1 MATDDHRLVLMTDAA
16 VMCVSPPPVQG
27 APPPSDSGRI
37 SVRETTPR
45 VAAKPYL
52 VEAEGQWS
60 LAVPPI
66 VKDTRGP
73 LPMGDMRIDMADVY
87 VTRAGDTAASIN
99 AGIVGKRALL
109 LTPAIYSLSEPISI
123 VTSGFVVLGLGFPTL
138 VATAGKS
145 ALVISADTARVSGVL
160 LEAGTS
166 VDLGPRGPTEPLLR
180 WAGHDGVGCTPRI
193 ASDGL

>member
-1 MATDDHRLVLMTDAA
+1 MTTDSCCIMP
-16 VMCVSPPPVQG
+16 VSPRTCPG
-27 APPPSDSGRI
+27 IPPPSDNGRI

-52 VEAEGQWS
+52 VEEEGKWS
-60 LAVPPI
+60 LAVPPT

-73 LPMGDMRIDMADVY
+73 LPVGDTRIDMADVY

-123 VTSGFVVLGLGFPTL
+123 VTSGFIVLGLGFPTL

-145 ALVISADTARVSGVL
+145 ALVISADSARVCGVL

-166 VDLGPRGPTEPLLR
+166 LDQGPRGPTEPLLR
-180 WAGHDGVGCTPRI
+180 WAGNEGVGCAPQI
-193 ASDGL
+193 ASDGP

>member
-1 MATDDHRLVLMTDAA
+1 MATDYHRLVPMTASCA
-16 VMCVSPPPVQG
+16 CPPAPVQG
-27 APPPSDSGRI
+27 SPPTSDNGRI
-37 SVRETTPR
+37 SGRETTPR

-52 VEAEGQWS
+52 VEAEGKWS
-60 LAVPPI
+60 LAVPPT

-73 LPMGDMRIDMADVY
+73 LPVGDTRIDMADVY

-123 VTSGFVVLGLGFPTL
+123 VTSGFIVLGLGFPTL

-145 ALVISADTARVSGVL
+145 ALVISADSARVCGVL

-166 VDLGPRGPTEPLLR
+166 LDQGPRGPTEPLLR
-180 WAGHDGVGCTPRI
+180 WSGHEGVGCAPRVS
-193 ASDGL
+193 ADGP